1 MKIAQTVDGK
11 QVIAEVSAPPRAVC
25 PACGGELT
33 LRSRRTMNNGG
44 RTYFWRHRSN
54 LNRHCSARNRPIN

>member
-1 MKIAQTVDGK
+1 MKVAQTVDGK
-11 QVIAEVSAPPRAVC
+11 QITAADTAPRKAYC

-33 LRSRRTMNNGG
+33 LRSRSTMNNGK

-54 LNRHCSARNRPIN
+54 HNRYCSARNRPIS